1 MGYKDPYQK
10 PNIGSGAMD
19 RRQMAL
25 KLVVEGLGLEF
36 KITFFQD
43 RLILQKAV
51 YLSQAAG
58 LGLGYHFQWYL
69 RGPYSPALTRD
80 AYSVGVQLA
89 ADDDESEGWVL
100 DDHSVNRL
108 GDIRSLFQNGGR
120 PRLAD
125 KLELLASVHFLIDH
139 KQVPEGDVR
148 AIQETLTRYEKN
160 FGDDEIR
167 QALGELKKNALLV
180 RSR

>member
-1 MGYKDPYQK
+1 M
-10 PNIGSGAMD
+10 
-19 RRQMAL
+19 
-25 KLVVEGLGLEF
+25 
-36 KITFFQD
+36 
-43 RLILQKAV
+43 
-51 YLSQAAG
+51 
-58 LGLGYHFQWYL
+58 
-69 RGPYSPALTRD
+69 TRD